1 MASEPL
7 VPIAQAFR
15 ELKRPSTIDGQTP
28 IWVGTIGTAIDE
40 LGEDLSGQI
49 PELNSVLASLLGSL
63 KNNEISTAILEA
75 SGIYSG
81 VESLLICP
89 EASIRVQAVELVN
102 KWRMSQNLF
111 PLEIGISA
119 IAAYTA
125 ERLKE
130 IYGPMQ
136 K

>member
-1 MASEPL
+1 M
-7 VPIAQAFR
+7 
-15 ELKRPSTIDGQTP
+15 
-28 IWVGTIGTAIDE
+28 
-40 LGEDLSGQI
+40 
-49 PELNSVLASLLGSL
+49 LASLLGSL
-63 KNNEISTAILEA
+63 ENNEISTAILEA
-75 SGIYSG
+75 SGIYSD

-89 EASIRVQAVELVN
+89 EASIRVQAVELAN